1 MHTYNFYEDMTAI
14 RISIKQL
21 KEELANLKDL
31 WDRNLASWDDEVR
44 MDQCLLS
51 INEFE
56 LELCKLYEQ
65 QGVTRRFDYAS
76 VYAT

>member
-31 WDRNLASWDDEVR
+31 WDRNLASWDEEVR
-44 MDQCLLS
+44 MDQVRIS
-51 INEFE
+51 IDELE

-65 QGVTRRFDYAS
+65 QGINRRFEYAS

>member
-31 WDRNLASWDDEVR
+31 WDRDLASWDDEVR

-51 INEFE
+51 INELE

-76 VYAT
+76 IYAT

>member
-51 INEFE
+51 INELE

-65 QGVTRRFDYAS
+65 QGITRRFDYAS
-76 VYAT
+76 IYA

>member
-31 WDRNLASWDDEVR
+31 WDRNLISWEDECR
-44 MDQCLLS
+44 MDRVHNS
-51 INEFE
+51 INELE
-56 LELCKLYEQ
+56 LELCKLYET
-65 QGVTRRFDYAS
+65 QGLNRRLEYAS
-76 VYAT
+76 IYA

>member
-51 INEFE
+51 INELE

-76 VYAT
+76 IYAT